1 MGHFFFTNIM
11 GRAFEY
17 RRASKEK
24 RWDKMSKIFP
34 KLSKAITM
42 AAKEGGDDPNS
53 NSKLRLAI
61 QNAKTE
67 NMPKDNIENAIKRAS
82 GSDAVDIKEVDY
94 EGKGPHGVMVWVEC
108 ATDNTNRS
116 VANIKTIFN
125 KSGGEMLNSGSLNF
139 LFERKAVV
147 EFPTEGLDMEEVEL
161 SLIDGGLEEL
171 EVNGDTAYA
180 YGEFTNFGS
189 LTSAV
194 EALGIEIGKANPQ
207 RISTNPQE
215 FTEAQMSDIEEFL
228 DKLEDDEDVQAVYT
242 NVA

>member
-1 MGHFFFTNIM
+1 M

-24 RWDKMSKIFP
+24 RWDKMSKVFP
-34 KLSKAITM
+34 KIGKAITM

-61 QNAKTE
+61 QNAKSE
-67 NMPKDNIENAIKRAS
+67 NMPKENIDNAIKRAS
-82 GSDAVDIKEVDY
+82 GTDAADITEVDY

-147 EFPTEGLDMEEVEL
+147 EFLTEGLDMEDVEL
-161 SLIDGGLEEL
+161 TLMDAGLEEL
-171 EVNGDTAYA
+171 EIVGEKAYA
-180 YGEFTNFGS
+180 YGEFTQFGA

-194 EALGIEIGKANPQ
+194 EEMKIEISKANPQ
-207 RISTNPQE
+207 RISTNPQD
-215 FTEAQMSDIEEFL
+215 FTEDQMSEIEEFL

-242 NVA
+242 NIS